1 MTKSVADKTP
11 ISATLRRHVDPPG
24 MWVSILLCSA
34 MLHASAFLILRSL
47 NFDSFKPKRLS
58 SSIPIEI
65 VQLPKR
71 QTRTTRIIA
80 RQQPQTP
87 RRLASKPVVV
97 KPQATTPQPPPPAV
111 QPQLVK
117 PVIPETQQRDTIAFT
132 NPSITKKTPIPKIQ
146 PSIKPKIEQKTSP
159 KSQVNN
165 QTQQRQQQIAQ
176 QQRQQELKEQ
186 QRQQRISQQQQRQ
199 QELEEQQ
206 RQQRIAQEERRNAS
220 GGEKLSPPPNVNKT
234 SPGGGT
240 KINPGENISL
250 GEGKALPGVGE
261 FLTATSSVPS
271 KDEQEQ
277 ALKVTLNGTYARLIG
292 NNKKSLRSLD
302 RELITQPI
310 NCPVWLFIDDNGNI
324 SEPQSGFRG
333 IQVIPKGITEPQ
345 RVLCQKYA
353 QEYFKDAKFEPAI
366 DKDGKKPPI
375 SQLLVNITIQPNIG
389 ANTQSP

>member
-1 MTKSVADKTP
+1 M
-11 ISATLRRHVDPPG
+11 
-24 MWVSILLCSA
+24 
-34 MLHASAFLILRSL
+34 
-47 NFDSFKPKRLS
+47 
-58 SSIPIEI
+58 
-65 VQLPKR
+65 
-71 QTRTTRIIA
+71 
-80 RQQPQTP
+80 
-87 RRLASKPVVV
+87 
-97 KPQATTPQPPPPAV
+97 
-111 QPQLVK
+111 
-117 PVIPETQQRDTIAFT
+117 
-132 NPSITKKTPIPKIQ
+132 
-146 PSIKPKIEQKTSP
+146 
-159 KSQVNN
+159 
-165 QTQQRQQQIAQ
+165 
-176 QQRQQELKEQ
+176 
-186 QRQQRISQQQQRQ
+186 
-199 QELEEQQ
+199 
-206 RQQRIAQEERRNAS
+206 
-220 GGEKLSPPPNVNKT
+220 
-234 SPGGGT
+234 
-240 KINPGENISL
+240 
-250 GEGKALPGVGE
+250 
-261 FLTATSSVPS
+261 TATSSVPS